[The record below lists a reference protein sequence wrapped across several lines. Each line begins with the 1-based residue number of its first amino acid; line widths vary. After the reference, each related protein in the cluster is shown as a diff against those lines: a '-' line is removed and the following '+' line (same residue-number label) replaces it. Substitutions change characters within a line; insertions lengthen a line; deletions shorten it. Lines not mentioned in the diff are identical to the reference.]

1 MSESLKISPLMRKKL
16 IILLILSA
24 ALRAFLSG
32 ILELG
37 NDEVYYFT
45 YALFPDLSYFD
56 HPPMV
61 GFLIRLFTTNLHF
74 TNEFFVRL
82 GAVAAGTVNTWL
94 MFRIGRLL
102 KDEISG
108 WYAALLYN
116 ASIYGFIIAGVFILP
131 DAPQSVFWLI
141 SLYLLLKALPD
152 MKLSK
157 PNRRR
162 ILLAGVS
169 IGMAMLSKYTS
180 AFLVTGTLVYV
191 LIYNRNW
198 LRAKEFYLAILSAI
212 LVFSPVII
220 WNAYNHFIS
229 FGYQGGRAGIFSE
242 GLKSTYFFTELGGQI
257 LYNNPVNVILIV
269 MALLA
274 ILHRKVLVDRASKR
288 IILLI
293 SLPLITTF
301 LFIALFRQTLPHWT
315 GMAYV
320 TLLPLV
326 AVQMSITLYKN
337 IRWIPQRLV
346 VSLGVML
353 VILIVGVSQVKLGW
367 LSIEKDHQEIKNYGD
382 NDPSLDI
389 YGWRQLRENIS
400 AIIERDKLA
409 GVMQP
414 DAVFV
419 SFRWF
424 PLANIEYYIAQPLH
438 RKVLAIGKLEDIHN
452 YAWINLRRGGF
463 RENMDAYFITSG
475 RDFKDPVPIYSSYF
489 QSIELADTI
498 PVFRGGKVAMYFF
511 IYRMHK
517 LRMLPETF
525 PVRSLLPS
533 VKVW

>member
-1 MSESLKISPLMRKKL
+1 MSESLKISPLMRRNL
-16 IILLILSA
+16 ILLLILSA
-24 ALRAFLSG
+24 SLRAFLAG
-32 ILELG
+32 LLELG

-45 YALFPDLSYFD
+45 YALYPDLSYFD

-61 GFLIRLFTTNLHF
+61 GIIIRLFTSNLHF

-94 MFRIGRLL
+94 MFHIGRLL
-102 KDEISG
+102 KDEATG

-152 MKLSK
+152 KKLSK
-157 PNRRR
+157 SNRRR
-162 ILLAGVS
+162 ILLAGVC
-169 IGMAMLSKYTS
+169 IGFAMLSKYTS

-198 LRAKEFYLAILSAI
+198 LRTKEFYLAILIAI

-242 GLKSTYFFTELGGQI
+242 GFKPVYFFTELGGQI

-269 MALLA
+269 IALLA
-274 ILHRKVLVDRASKR
+274 ILRRKVLVDIASQR

-293 SLPLITTF
+293 SLPLIATF
-301 LFIALFRQTLPHWT
+301 LLIALFRQTLPHWT

-320 TLLPLV
+320 TLLPL
-326 AVQMSITLYKN
+326 AALQIQATKSKKYSMPLSLI
-337 IRWIPQRLV
+337 I
-346 VSLGVML
+346 SLGVML

-367 LSIEKDHQEIKNYGD
+367 LLTEKDHQEIKNIGG

-389 YGWRQLRENIS
+389 YGWRQLRENMP
-400 AIIERDKLA
+400 AIVERDKLA
-409 GVMQP
+409 GVMDP
-414 DAVFV
+414 NSVFV

-424 PLANIEYYIAQPLH
+424 PLANIDYYIAQPLH
-438 RKVLAIGKLEDIHN
+438 MKVLAIGKLEDIHH
-452 YAWINLRRGGF
+452 YAWINKHRSGF

-475 RDFKDPVPIYSSYF
+475 RDFKDPVLIYSSYF
-489 QSIELADTI
+489 QSIEPCDTI
-498 PVFRGGKVAMYFF
+498 PVIRGGRVAMYFF
-511 IYRMHK
+511 IYRMHN
-517 LRMLPETF
+517 LRELPEDY
-525 PVRSLLPS
+525 PVRSILS
-533 VKVW
+533 DVKAW